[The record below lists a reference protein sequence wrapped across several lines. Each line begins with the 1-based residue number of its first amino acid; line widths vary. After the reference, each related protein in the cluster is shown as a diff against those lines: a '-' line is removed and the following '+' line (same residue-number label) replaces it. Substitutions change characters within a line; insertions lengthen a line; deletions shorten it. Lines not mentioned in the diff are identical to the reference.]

1 MSELDIFDI
10 ERFAIHD
17 GEGIRTAVFFQGCPL
32 RCRWCANPESQTT
45 GRKMMFFSNN
55 CVGCGK
61 CAKICPQ
68 GAVSIING
76 KAVCDRA
83 KCISCG
89 KCAGICPRS
98 AIKVS
103 GRKISCEELF
113 EIVIRDKA
121 YYDASSGG
129 ITLTGGEALL
139 QIEQMLPFLEKCKG
153 AGVNIAFE
161 TCGYVSAARLFIADH
176 FADCFLF
183 DIKTLSAEKY
193 KAYTGGELEKYL
205 TAIDALCKVSCE
217 KIIAR
222 IPVIP
227 QFNDDEVMDILSFA
241 ADKGIKQAHL
251 LPYHTLGMAKYKQLG
266 RKYEYKVT
274 EPLDAKTLEKY
285 LPTGKKLGLE
295 IRIGG

>member
-32 RCRWCANPESQTT
+32 KCKWCANPESQSV
-45 GRKMMFFSNN
+45 GRKILFFGNK
-55 CVGCGK
+55 CVGCGG
-61 CAKICPQ
+61 CAKACPR
-68 GAVSIING
+68 GVVSIING
-76 KAVCDRA
+76 KSVFDRA

-129 ITLTGGEALL
+129 VTLSGGEALL
-139 QIEQMLPFLEKCKG
+139 QIDKLLPFLAKCKG

-161 TCGYVSAARLFIADH
+161 TCGYVSVSSLFAADH
-176 FADCFLF
+176 FADSFLF

-193 KAYTGGELEKYL
+193 KAYTGGELEKYMYAL
-205 TAIDALCKVSCE
+205 DALCRVSVN
-217 KIIAR
+217 KITAR

-227 QFNDDEVMDILSFA
+227 QFNDDEIPDILRFI
-241 ADKGIKQAHL
+241 ADNGIKEAHL
-251 LPYHTLGMAKYKQLG
+251 LPYHTLGVEKYAALG
-266 RKYEYKVT
+266 REYELKNIQALGAQ
-274 EPLDAKTLEKY
+274 ELEKY
-285 LPTGKKLGLE
+285 QPLGKELGLK
-295 IRIGG
+295 IKIGG